1 MTSAK
6 PYGFFLF
13 CFFFLSVGE
22 INWNWHCLKT
32 LYIPFGDSQVRIKK
46 KWKGRGFI
54 DRNGTGVG
62 LGLVTS
68 LRFTRALLNGPEK
81 QKEKRGQ
88 TIHV

>member
-1 MTSAK
+1 M
-6 PYGFFLF
+6 
-13 CFFFLSVGE
+13 
-22 INWNWHCLKT
+22 
-32 LYIPFGDSQVRIKK
+32 RIKK

-68 LRFTRALLNGPEK
+68 LRFTRALSNGPEK

>member
-13 CFFFLSVGE
+13 FYVLSVGE

-54 DRNGTGVG
+54 DRNGIGVG

-68 LRFTRALLNGPEK
+68 LRFTRALSNGPEK